1 MLACTNI
8 RQGKINCSYK
18 RKSVTKLHYMPGL
31 KKLGNVY
38 IYMYPSTRL
47 PDAVDHSTSFSDV
60 L

>member
-31 KKLGNVY
+31 KKLGKVY
-38 IYMYPSTRL
+38 I
-47 PDAVDHSTSFSDV
+47 
-60 L
+60 